1 MSFNIADYIDVRQ
14 RVQMFIAKYPEGSLQ
29 FEFKGICE
37 HAPDYIWGIA
47 YAYRYP
53 DDPRPAIGTAQELA
67 AGRTNFTRGS
77 ELQNLETSCWG
88 RAIGALSIGIDKSI
102 ASRDEVEFAQ
112 ARQSTPTDVPDQTY
126 KGAGNVLASPKQIAL
141 INKLTSNRNHIVDYW
156 KHTKNYK
163 GNLTIGY
170 ASDFIEQVT
179 KMSDDE
185 KHAFF
190 DRAQDWLNDQPDPW
204 ALPEKPIE

>member
-1 MSFNIADYIDVRQ
+1 MSFNIADYIDVRE

-37 HAPDYIWGIA
+37 HNPEFIWGIA

-67 AGRTNFTRGS
+67 QGRTNFTRGS
-77 ELQNLETSCWG
+77 EMQNLETSCWG
-88 RAIGALSIGIDKSI
+88 RAISALSIGIDKAI

-112 ARQSTPTDVPDQTY
+112 ARQTSPTDVPDQTY
-126 KGAGNVLASPKQIAL
+126 KGAGLVLASPKQIGL
-141 INKLTSNRNHIVDYW
+141 INKLTGDRNFVVDYW
-156 KHTKNYK
+156 KHEKNIQ

-170 ASDFIEQVT
+170 ASDFINLLT
-179 KMSDDE
+179 KMSDEAKEQFIAD
-185 KHAFF
+185 ATN
-190 DRAQDWLNDQPDPW
+190 WLNNEPDPW
-204 ALPEKPIE
+204 TL